1 MSTHLPGNGID
12 DTPVT
17 ETDLV
22 DYFHEGAK
30 PATAWR
36 VGAEFEK
43 FAVARDTGR
52 QLGFDDGIEHVL
64 HALATHFAWEP
75 HSEAGRLTTLTRGGS
90 TISVEPGGQLEL
102 STPPSLRLSALRS
115 ELDTHLR
122 ELRAVTDPARVAW
135 IACGVT
141 PFSLVDEIPL
151 NPRPRHRLMAQY
163 LPTRSPTALHMM
175 KATAST
181 QVTFD
186 YADEADAGRKF
197 AVALRLSP
205 VVNAMFANSPLF
217 AGKRT
222 EFVSYRGPIWH
233 RMDPDRSGLLTEL
246 LAGEVTFA
254 RWVQLVLDVPL
265 LLLTDGESLLPA
277 PGVTFRQFLRHGI
290 ADRFPT
296 RHDWD
301 VHLSTMFTEARLK
314 RFLEVRGA
322 DATPTPLA
330 LAVPA
335 VWKGLLY
342 DADALSAATE
352 LARAFAPGDLRSL
365 SEAVSHLGLRAEHR
379 GKPLA
384 DWCREVVSIADGGLK
399 RQGEEVAYL
408 DPLREVIASGRSPG
422 DLWPTGGSVG
432 EVIAACEYP
441 ASAVRHV
448 SS

>member
-12 DTPVT
+12 DTPVN
-17 ETDLV
+17 EADLIE
-22 DYFHEGAK
+22 YFHAGAK
-30 PATAWR
+30 SAPAWR
-36 VGAEFEK
+36 VGGEFEK

-64 HALATHFAWEP
+64 HSLATHAAWEP
-75 HSEAGRLTTLTRGGS
+75 HYEAGRLTTLTRGGS

-102 STPPSLRLSALRS
+102 STPPTARLSELRA

-122 ELRAVTDPARVAW
+122 ELRAVTDPAKVAW
-135 IACGVT
+135 IACGVA
-141 PFSLVDEIPL
+141 PVSSVDEIRL
-151 NPRPRHRLMAQY
+151 NPRPRHRLMAEY

-197 AVALRLSP
+197 GAALALSP
-205 VVNAMFANSPLF
+205 VVNAMFANSPMH

-222 EFVSYRGPIWH
+222 EFVSFRGHVWH
-233 RMDPDRSGLLTEL
+233 NMDADRCGLLTEL

-265 LLLTDGESLLPA
+265 LLLTDGESLRPA
-277 PGVTFRQFLRHGI
+277 PGVTFRAFLNRGI
-290 ADRFPT
+290 EGRFPT

-335 VWKGLLY
+335 IWKGLLY
-342 DADALSAATE
+342 DADAVAAATV
-352 LARAFAPGDLRSL
+352 LARGFRREELRPL
-365 SEAVSHLGLRAEHR
+365 SEAASHHGLRAEYR
-379 GKPLA
+379 GKSFA
-384 DWCREVVSIADGGLK
+384 DWCRELVAIADSGLK
-399 RQGEEVAYL
+399 RQGEDASYL
-408 DPLREVIASGRSPG
+408 DPLRELIAAGRSPG
-422 DLWPTGGSVG
+422 DLWPLGGSVR
-432 EVIAACEYP
+432 EVLAACEYP
-441 ASAVRHV
+441 HE
-448 SS
+448 

>member
-17 ETDLV
+17 ETDLLA
-22 DYFHEGAK
+22 YFHEGEK
-30 PATAWR
+30 SVPAWR

-43 FAVARDTGR
+43 LAVERVTGR

-75 HSEAGRLTTLTRGGS
+75 HFEANRLTTLTRGAS

-102 STPPSLRLSALRS
+102 STPPTARLSELRD
-115 ELDTHLR
+115 ELETHLR
-122 ELRAVTDPARVAW
+122 ELRTVTDPARVAW

-141 PFSLVDEIPL
+141 PFSAVEDVPL
-151 NPRPRHRLMAQY
+151 NPRPRHRLMAEY
-163 LPTRSPTALHMM
+163 LPTRSATALHMM
-175 KATAST
+175 KVTAST

-186 YADEADAGRKF
+186 YADEGDAGQKF
-197 AVALRLSP
+197 AVALRLAP
-205 VVNAMFANSPLF
+205 VVNAMFANAPLY
-217 AGKRT
+217 AGRRT
-222 EFVSYRGPIWH
+222 EFVSFRSHIWH
-233 RMDPDRSGLLTEL
+233 NMDADRSGLLTEL

-277 PGVTFRQFLRHGI
+277 PGVTFRQFLRRGI
-290 ADRFPT
+290 DGRFPT

-301 VHLSTMFTEARLK
+301 VHLSTVFTEARLK

-342 DADALSAATE
+342 DTDALAAASE
-352 LARAFAPGDLRSL
+352 LARSFAPAELHPLSVFTARS
-365 SEAVSHLGLRAEHR
+365 GLKSEHR

-384 DWCREVVSIADGGLK
+384 DWCREVVSIAGAGLK
-399 RQGEEVAYL
+399 RQGEESAYL
-408 DPLREVIASGRSPG
+408 DPLRDVIASGRAPG
-422 DLWPTGGSVG
+422 EMWPARGRVR
-432 EVIAACEYP
+432 EVLAVCEYP
-441 ASAVRHV
+441 A
-448 SS
+448 

>member
-17 ETDLV
+17 ETDLLA
-22 DYFHEGAK
+22 YFREGAK
-30 PATAWR
+30 PAPAWR

-43 FAVARDTGR
+43 FAVERATGR

-75 HSEAGRLTTLTRGGS
+75 HSEANRLTTLTRGVS

-102 STPPSLRLSALRS
+102 STPPAARLSELRA
-115 ELDTHLR
+115 ELETHLR
-122 ELRAVTDPARVAW
+122 ELRTVTDPARVAW

-141 PFSLVDEIPL
+141 PFSAVEEIPL
-151 NPRPRHRLMAQY
+151 NPRPRHRLMAEY
-163 LPTRSPTALHMM
+163 LPTRSATALHMM

-186 YADEADAGRKF
+186 YADEGDAGQKF

-205 VVNAMFANSPLF
+205 VVNAMFANAPMH
-217 AGKRT
+217 AGRPS
-222 EFVSYRGPIWH
+222 EFVSFRGHIWH
-233 RMDPDRSGLLTEL
+233 NMDADRSGLLTEL

-265 LLLTDGESLLPA
+265 LFLTDGAALLPA

-290 ADRFPT
+290 AGRFPT

-335 VWKGLLY
+335 IWKGLLY
-342 DADALSAATE
+342 DTEALSAASE
-352 LARAFAPGDLRSL
+352 LARSFAPEELHPL
-365 SEAVSHLGLRAEHR
+365 SKSTARMGLKAEYR

-384 DWCREVVSIADGGLK
+384 DWCREVVSIAESGLK
-399 RQGEEVAYL
+399 RQGEESAYL
-408 DPLREVIASGRSPG
+408 DPLREVIASGRAPG
-422 DLWPTGGSVG
+422 ALWPASGSVR
-432 EVIAACEYP
+432 EVLASCEY
-441 ASAVRHV
+441 AGG
-448 SS
+448 